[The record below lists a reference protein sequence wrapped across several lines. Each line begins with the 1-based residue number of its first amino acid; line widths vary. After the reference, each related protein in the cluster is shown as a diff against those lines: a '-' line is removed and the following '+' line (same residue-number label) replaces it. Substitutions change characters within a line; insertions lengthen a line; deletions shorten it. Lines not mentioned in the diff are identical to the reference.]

1 MEFVNIVL
9 FGLGGCIN
17 CFGVFIVEISCK
29 GKNFVFLIYVIKGI
43 SNLLGWLVVYKFG
56 LI

>member
-17 CFGVFIVEISCK
+17 CFGVFIVEISCN
-29 GKNFVFLIYVIKGI
+29 GKYFVFLIYVIKGI

>member
-17 CFGVFIVEISCK
+17 YFGVFIVEISCK